1 MIHPISVPRSEIK
14 VGQVIWATLVLDVA
28 SVPPKA
34 LRKKPQSTTVQRIV
48 KGKPCQRMA
57 VVLDVASN
65 QLTVAYLTSF
75 GGSATLVSVGID
87 EDQIHNWWPI
97 KPAEK
102 EGDLE
107 PIDMM
112 GHQGG
117 LEGCWVSLKN
127 KYFVTSEDV
136 KLLDQRLFWGGYRS
150 RYLLSED
157 E

>member
-1 MIHPISVPRSEIK
+1 
-14 VGQVIWATLVLDVA
+14 
-28 SVPPKA
+28 
-34 LRKKPQSTTVQRIV
+34 
-48 KGKPCQRMA
+48 MA

-112 GHQGG
+112 GRQGG
-117 LEGCWVSLKN
+117 LEGRWVSLKN
-127 KYFVTSEDV
+127 KYFVTSEDTSCISPFV
-136 KLLDQRLFWGGYRS
+136 S
-150 RYLLSED
+150 ASTC
-157 E
+157 